1 MYDIPFFQ
9 IFPTDV
15 DKVRGWFEQYKMES
29 MELGINRRIA
39 LEVDV
44 RCNVCET
51 LARIPRYWN
60 ILRGL
65 VVVSVALRQLKE
77 QQKQ

>member
-1 MYDIPFFQ
+1 
-9 IFPTDV
+9 
-15 DKVRGWFEQYKMES
+15 MES

-51 LARIPRYWN
+51 LARIPRYSN
-60 ILRGL
+60 PGRTTDFQGL
-65 VVVSVALRQLKE
+65 YWSTD
-77 QQKQ
+77 

>member
-1 MYDIPFFQ
+1 
-9 IFPTDV
+9 
-15 DKVRGWFEQYKMES
+15 

-44 RCNVCET
+44 RCNACET

-60 ILRGL
+60 IFRGL
-65 VVVSVALRQLKE
+65 VVVSVALKTIEGTAETIRIGSIGTARLLL
-77 QQKQ
+77 

>member
-1 MYDIPFFQ
+1 MISLFFRYSQ
-9 IFPTDV
+9 PTSTRLEDGSNST
-15 DKVRGWFEQYKMES
+15 RWNQWNWES
-29 MELGINRRIA
+29 TEIA

-60 ILRGL
+60 IFRGF

>member
-1 MYDIPFFQ
+1 M
-9 IFPTDV
+9 V
-15 DKVRGWFEQYKMES
+15 S

-51 LARIPRYWN
+51 LPRIPRYWN
-60 ILRGL
+60 IFRGL
-65 VVVSVALRQLKE
+65 VVVSVAIEGTAETIRKGSIGTPL
-77 QQKQ
+77 